1 MEKKELTKEEK
12 EILDKIDVDELLLEK
27 LKKLELYSVN
37 DDIIRDSGLAKEEIL
52 EIRKT
57 YLAQKLEKKEEGGG
71 WTFWDERVQV
81 ENLLCQ
87 RFNFLIL
94 SYSLFI
100 AAFAVIPDKLSKI
113 ILLFLGFVVMLLLSI
128 FVRRAWS
135 KLDFNLKCLFVLH
148 EEYNGIRFIDQKVRS
163 KKNAKKKND
172 QDEDK
177 KNGQEGSQKKGEKKK
192 LFSIKYNKIIG
203 AIIPGFLCISLA
215 LGIIAIALGWWD
227 GGAKSDTTTTSHN
240 NTQVIQSTG
249 PSIGQPTYNFPNN
262 STPMQTSTS
271 STPSFNPVPNE

>member
-37 DDIIRDSGLAKEEIL
+37 DDIIRDSGLTKEEIL

-177 KNGQEGSQKKGEKKK
+177 KNDQEGSQKKGEKKK

-227 GGAKSDTTTTSHN
+227 GGAKSDTTTTSRN

-249 PSIGQPTYNFPNN
+249 PSIGQPTYDFPI
-262 STPMQTSTS
+262 SSDPIQTSTS

>member
-172 QDEDK
+172 QD
-177 KNGQEGSQKKGEKKK
+177 
-192 LFSIKYNKIIG
+192 IK
-203 AIIPGFLCISLA
+203 
-215 LGIIAIALGWWD
+215 
-227 GGAKSDTTTTSHN
+227 
-240 NTQVIQSTG
+240 
-249 PSIGQPTYNFPNN
+249 
-262 STPMQTSTS
+262 
-271 STPSFNPVPNE
+271 